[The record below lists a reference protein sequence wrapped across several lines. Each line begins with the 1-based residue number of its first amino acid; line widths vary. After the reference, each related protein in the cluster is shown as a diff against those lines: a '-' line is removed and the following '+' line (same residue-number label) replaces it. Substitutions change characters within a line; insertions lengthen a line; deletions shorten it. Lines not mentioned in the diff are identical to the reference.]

1 MHWFAFSLRLNSVEF
16 NNILYSSCDI
26 YNQFSKLKKRIIYK
40 YDTRARTSYIDS
52 IQIPKETLQGGYN
65 KLNVSKVQFISSLSS
80 FPVSILQGL
89 IVVGGTSDDGKM
101 TNHSQERTFHISQS
115 ILSGIY
121 PI

>member
-1 MHWFAFSLRLNSVEF
+1 M
-16 NNILYSSCDI
+16 I
-26 YNQFSKLKKRIIYK
+26 
-40 YDTRARTSYIDS
+40 RARTYTYIDS